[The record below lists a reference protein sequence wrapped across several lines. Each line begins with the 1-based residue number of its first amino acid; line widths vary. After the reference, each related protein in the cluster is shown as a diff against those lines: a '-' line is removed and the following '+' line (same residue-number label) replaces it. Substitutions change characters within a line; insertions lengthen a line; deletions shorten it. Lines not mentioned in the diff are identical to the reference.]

1 MFDLNYNDVGF
12 IPAVAVFKSKAST
25 EEIKKTQEE
34 VKELSKDVEEQS
46 TAVSKNS
53 DAIATNAAAIANETA
68 AREEAV
74 EGLNDKIDEIPT
86 FETEVV
92 DELPAEG
99 KPGTIYLVK
108 DEGKDTY
115 SEYLYAGGAWEKLG
129 SDVNLSDYATK
140 EELAEAV
147 APLAVKSA
155 VDTLIDQEATA
166 REELAAN
173 VYTKAE
179 ADAKFVTEVP
189 DVSGFATKEEVEA
202 VDTKVEAIVIPDVSD
217 FATKEEVEAVDEKID
232 AIVIPDVSNLATK
245 EEVEAVDAKVDA
257 IVIPDV
263 SGFATKEEL
272 NAAVAPLAV
281 KSAVDELINGEAATR
296 EQEISELRS
305 EIVALPKF
313 KILIVDQL
321 PAEGD
326 GATLYLVATGDESG
340 NEYTEYVFVDG
351 KWEEIGT
358 QSLDLSEY
366 AKTEYVDAEIA
377 TISGIVETLNLE
389 FDSVDEKL
397 AGLAAANLAQDTV
410 IATKANAEDV
420 YSKVEADGLL
430 AGKTNVADYESL
442 RADFTAVK
450 KLVGGMGAAVSWSAN
465 SKSDV
470 TDLLGNGGGTVNL
483 TVDITEEDGMFQ
495 YTTPTFGSPT
505 KTLNLRNHNII
516 TSGRN
521 NACMFLLRADQEL
534 TITGG
539 NITNTNTSGSSAGES
554 TLRNPV
560 FIAKGNSVL
569 NLSLGSSKTA
579 TTLSMDPVVVC
590 QENATIN
597 IKSGNYIT
605 SDVCLIY
612 CMNGLINITGGS
624 FRSTANP
631 AGFLIN
637 CLDASYQA
645 GTANIVISSTSKTSG
660 PKFYDFNPADCGSE
674 GEHTSFVAED
684 CEVKESTEIIDE
696 VEHTVYI
703 VVKSA

>member
-12 IPAVAVFKSKAST
+12 VPAVAVFKSKAST

-34 VKELSKDVEEQS
+34 VKALSKNVEEQS
-46 TAVSKNS
+46 AAVSKNS
-53 DAIATNAAAIANETA
+53 DNIATNTTAIANETA

-74 EGLNDKIDEIPT
+74 EGLNEKINEIPT

-92 DELPAEG
+92 DELPTEG
-99 KPGTIYLVK
+99 KSGTIYLVK

-155 VDTLIDQEATA
+155 VDALFDQEAAA

-179 ADAKFVTEVP
+179 ADEKFVTEVP

-202 VDTKVEAIVIPDVSD
+202 VD
-217 FATKEEVEAVDEKID
+217 
-232 AIVIPDVSNLATK
+232 
-245 EEVEAVDAKVDA
+245 AKVDA

-263 SGFATKEEL
+263 SEFATKEEL

-281 KSAVDELINGEAATR
+281 KSVVDELINDEAATR
-296 EQEISELRS
+296 ELEISELRS
-305 EIVALPKF
+305 EIAALPKF

-326 GATLYLVATGDESG
+326 GVTLYLVATGDKSG

-358 QSLDLSEY
+358 QSLDLSDY

-377 TISGIVETLNLE
+377 AVNGNVETISGIVETLNLE
-389 FDSVDEKL
+389 FDSVDEKM

-410 IATKANAEDV
+410 IATKA
-420 YSKVEADGLL
+420 
-430 AGKTNVADYESL
+430 NVADYESL

-495 YTTPTFGSPT
+495 YTTPVFGSPT

-624 FRSTANP
+624 FRSTADP

-684 CEVKESTEIIDE
+684 CEVKESTETIDE
-696 VEHTVYI
+696 VEHTVYT